1 MENNKE
7 KPEWEKVAL
16 SCQCVK
22 MQWNQ
27 WTRLSIR
34 DGLLKR
40 RFKAADGLSSH
51 WQIIWPASMKDEFL
65 QVAHHG
71 GMTGGHLRHRKTAAA
86 IQARAYW
93 PSWSSDLDYFLRQ
106 CEPCA

>member
-7 KPEWEKVAL
+7 KPEWEEVAL
-16 SCQCVK
+16 SSQCVK
-22 MQWNQ
+22 TLWNQ
-27 WTRLSIR
+27 WTHLSIR
-34 DGLLKR
+34 DGLLKQ
-40 RFKAADGLSSH
+40 RFEAADGLSSH

-65 QVAHHG
+65 QVAHG
-71 GMTGGHLRHRKTAAA
+71 GMTGGHLGRRKTAAA